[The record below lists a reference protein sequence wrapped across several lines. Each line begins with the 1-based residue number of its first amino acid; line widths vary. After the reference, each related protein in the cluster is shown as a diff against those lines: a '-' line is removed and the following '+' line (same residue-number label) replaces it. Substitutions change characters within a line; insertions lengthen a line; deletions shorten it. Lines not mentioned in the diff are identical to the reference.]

1 MCERHAGFSF
11 GVRIVA
17 ERSRH
22 NCAHTKSKTAGN
34 IMGTTF
40 AGKVIVITGASDGI
54 GAELARQLA
63 NDKPKLV
70 LAARRREALKEVAKT
85 CDARGAQ
92 TLVVPTDVGI
102 ESDCRT
108 LIATAVEHF
117 GAIDVLVNNAGV
129 SMHARFDEITDTSVF
144 ESLMRINLMGSI
156 WPTHAALSHLK
167 KSHGLVVAVSSLA
180 GLIGV
185 PERTTYC
192 ATKFAQTGFFE
203 SLRVE
208 LEPQGVDV
216 CIVYPGVV
224 STEIRRNGWNA
235 QGQTAGVSGLSE
247 DKAMSVDECA
257 RLIVD
262 AMRGRKRDVVM
273 SAKGKLGR
281 WLKLIVPNVV
291 DNLARKALATQP

>member
-1 MCERHAGFSF
+1 MRAFLLLVCAALQIDHA
-11 GVRIVA
+11 IIA
-17 ERSRH
+17 PIQ
-22 NCAHTKSKTAGN
+22 NQKTASST
-34 IMGTTF
+34 MGATF

-63 NDKPKLV
+63 TDKPKLV
-70 LAARRREALKEVAKT
+70 LAARRRETLEEVARA
-85 CDARGAQ
+85 CEARGAQ
-92 TLVVPTDVGI
+92 TLIVPTDVGI
-102 ESDCRT
+102 ESDCRA
-108 LIATAVEHF
+108 LIAKAAEHF
-117 GAIDVLVNNAGV
+117 GAIDALVNNAGV
-129 SMHARFDEITDTSVF
+129 SMHARFDEITDTGVF

-156 WPTHAALSHLK
+156 WPTHAALAHLK
-167 KSHGLVVAVSSLA
+167 KSKGLIVAVSSLA

-208 LEPQGVDV
+208 LVPQGVDV
-216 CIVYPGVV
+216 CIIYPGVV
-224 STEIRRNGWNA
+224 ATEIRRNGWNA

-247 DKAMSVDECA
+247 DKAMSVDECV

-273 SAKGKLGR
+273 STKGKLGR
-281 WLKLIVPNVV
+281 WLKLIVPSTV
-291 DNLARKALATQP
+291 DNLARKALAKPQ